1 MCLCYCR
8 MVDIEVQT
16 QSQVIQADSE
26 GEADPTYSPSY
37 LSGDDDIYL
46 DDETLAS
53 FMSKKKAKASVQPP
67 SDEDNEQ
74 SDKDSWHS
82 EELKSPISTDD
93 EDDEK
98 VVFPIFNP
106 NSTFGQVH
114 LELGM
119 EFENL
124 DLFKDALR
132 DYTIHLGR
140 EFVWKKN
147 DRERVRA
154 KCKEQ
159 ECKWEIFCSWNK
171 GEKCFQV
178 KTFNSE
184 HSCARVFKNKTA
196 KKKWISKK
204 LEAKIRQQPTIT
216 YIQDFD
222 YLKEEFGVQIN
233 DTKLFRSLKEA
244 RQLVEGDVNQQYAK
258 IWDYAHELL
267 RSNPGSTTK
276 IDCIPIPNAPPQFQ
290 RFYVCLE
297 ACKLGFKAGCRPF
310 IGLDGCFLKGYY
322 GGKLLAAVGQDT
334 NNHNYCI
341 AYAIVDAENKD
352 NWRWFLTLLR
362 QDLGDCRQHGW
373 NFMSDMQKVRVL
385 VYCTIMIFYMFFEGP
400 N

>member
-216 YIQDFD
+216 YIQAFD
-222 YLKEEFGVQIN
+222 YLKEEF
-233 DTKLFRSLKEA
+233 
-244 RQLVEGDVNQQYAK
+244 
-258 IWDYAHELL
+258 
-267 RSNPGSTTK
+267 
-276 IDCIPIPNAPPQFQ
+276 
-290 RFYVCLE
+290 
-297 ACKLGFKAGCRPF
+297 
-310 IGLDGCFLKGYY
+310 
-322 GGKLLAAVGQDT
+322 
-334 NNHNYCI
+334 
-341 AYAIVDAENKD
+341 
-352 NWRWFLTLLR
+352 
-362 QDLGDCRQHGW
+362 
-373 NFMSDMQKVRVL
+373 
-385 VYCTIMIFYMFFEGP
+385 
-400 N
+400 

>member
-1 MCLCYCR
+1 M
-8 MVDIEVQT
+8 
-16 QSQVIQADSE
+16 
-26 GEADPTYSPSY
+26 
-37 LSGDDDIYL
+37 
-46 DDETLAS
+46 
-53 FMSKKKAKASVQPP
+53 QPP

-82 EELKSPISTDD
+82 EELKSPISTYD

-98 VVFPIFNP
+98 AVFPIFNP

-159 ECKWEIFCSWNK
+159 ECKWKIFCSWNK

-204 LEAKIRQQPTIT
+204 LEAKIRQ
-216 YIQDFD
+216 
-222 YLKEEFGVQIN
+222 
-233 DTKLFRSLKEA
+233 
-244 RQLVEGDVNQQYAK
+244 
-258 IWDYAHELL
+258 
-267 RSNPGSTTK
+267 
-276 IDCIPIPNAPPQFQ
+276 
-290 RFYVCLE
+290 
-297 ACKLGFKAGCRPF
+297 
-310 IGLDGCFLKGYY
+310 
-322 GGKLLAAVGQDT
+322 
-334 NNHNYCI
+334 
-341 AYAIVDAENKD
+341 
-352 NWRWFLTLLR
+352 
-362 QDLGDCRQHGW
+362 
-373 NFMSDMQKVRVL
+373 
-385 VYCTIMIFYMFFEGP
+385 
-400 N
+400 

>member
-1 MCLCYCR
+1 M
-8 MVDIEVQT
+8 
-16 QSQVIQADSE
+16 
-26 GEADPTYSPSY
+26 
-37 LSGDDDIYL
+37 
-46 DDETLAS
+46 
-53 FMSKKKAKASVQPP
+53 QPP

-178 KTFNSE
+178 KAFNSE
-184 HSCARVFKNKTA
+184 HSFARLTPAVEPASTIEPA
-196 KKKWISKK
+196 PIVEPAPA
-204 LEAKIRQQPTIT
+204 LETVSQ
-216 YIQDFD
+216 
-222 YLKEEFGVQIN
+222 L
-233 DTKLFRSLKEA
+233 LF
-244 RQLVEGDVNQQYAK
+244 
-258 IWDYAHELL
+258 IH
-267 RSNPGSTTK
+267 
-276 IDCIPIPNAPPQFQ
+276 
-290 RFYVCLE
+290 
-297 ACKLGFKAGCRPF
+297 
-310 IGLDGCFLKGYY
+310 
-322 GGKLLAAVGQDT
+322 
-334 NNHNYCI
+334 H
-341 AYAIVDAENKD
+341 
-352 NWRWFLTLLR
+352 
-362 QDLGDCRQHGW
+362 
-373 NFMSDMQKVRVL
+373 
-385 VYCTIMIFYMFFEGP
+385 
-400 N
+400 